1 MPTYKD
7 WIKEIDLNIDYFSAF
22 IKAWIAFNSWYR
34 SEYTERSD
42 REIIE
47 RIKMQNNRFKGH
59 IETFLDGNNNS

>member
-42 REIIE
+42 REIM
-47 RIKMQNNRFKGH
+47 KNQDAKQPV
-59 IETFLDGNNNS
+59 